1 MPVITNDLLK
11 KINPVMDQLQPGSI
25 RAFDEQVSEI
35 EDIIKLTLGEPDF
48 DAPEKVKAAA
58 IASVENNES
67 HYAKTPGNIA
77 LREAMAAFLS
87 RKYDLNYEP
96 ATEILVTLG
105 ATEAIQ
111 ISLATILEPGDEV
124 IIPTPTFPLYES
136 DVISLGGV
144 PVFVNTQPDGFVLT
158 PERLAATLADHPT
171 AKCLVFNYPSNPTG
185 VTYTATQLEALANII
200 KQYDVFV
207 MSDEIYSEL
216 TYTQQHVSMAQYL
229 PEQTILI
236 SGASKAYAM
245 TGYRIG
251 LLAAPAALVKHITK
265 LHQYAVTTHV
275 NSAMAAATVAFN
287 ECDDEIAVMR
297 DAYQTR
303 REMLVHAFT
312 DMGLTVASPDGA
324 FYLFIKIPAAFGD
337 DDFKFAVT
345 LAQEAKVALIPGSS
359 FGPGGQGYVRLSYA
373 ASEAKLN
380 TAVERIR
387 IYLEGMKKR
396 EGEQYARI

>member
-87 RKYDLNYEP
+87 RKYGLNYDP

-200 KQYDVFV
+200 KQYDIFV

-275 NSAMAAATVAFN
+275 SSAMAAATVAFN

-373 ASEAKLN
+373 ASAAKLN

>member
-1 MPVITNDLLK
+1 MPVITSELLK
-11 KINPVMDQLQPGSI
+11 KINPVMEQLQPGSI
-25 RAFDEQVSEI
+25 RAFDEQVSDI

-67 HYAKTPGNIA
+67 HYAKTPGNLE
-77 LREAMAAFLS
+77 LRQAMANFLA
-87 RKYDLNYEP
+87 RKYDLHYAADN
-96 ATEILVTLG
+96 EILVTLG

-111 ISLATILEPGDEV
+111 ITLATILEAGDEV

-136 DVISLGGV
+136 DVISLV
-144 PVFVNTQPDGFVLT
+144 AIPVFVNTQSDGFVLT
-158 PERLAATLADHPT
+158 PERLATTLAAHPT

-185 VTYTATQLEALANII
+185 VTYTGAQLAALAAII
-200 KQYDVFV
+200 KQYDIFV

-251 LLAAPAALVKHITK
+251 LLAAPAALVQHITK

-287 ECDDEIAVMR
+287 ECDAEIATMR
-297 DAYQTR
+297 AAYQAR
-303 REMLVHAFT
+303 REMLVQAFT
-312 DMGLTVASPDGA
+312 EMGLSVASPDGA
-324 FYLFIKIPAAFGD
+324 FYLFIKIPAEFGD

-359 FGPGGQGYVRLSYA
+359 FGPGGEGYVRLSYA
-373 ASEAKLN
+373 ASETKLN
-380 TAVERIR
+380 TAVTRIQT
-387 IYLEGMKKR
+387 YLAANKNDEGA
-396 EGEQYARI
+396 QYARI

>member
-1 MPVITNDLLK
+1 MPVITSELLK
-11 KINPVMDQLQPGSI
+11 KINPVMEQLQPGSI
-25 RAFDEQVSEI
+25 RAFDEQVSDI

-48 DAPEKVKAAA
+48 DTPEKVKAAA

-67 HYAKTPGNIA
+67 HYAKTPGNLE
-77 LREAMAAFLS
+77 LRQAMANFLA
-87 RKYDLNYEP
+87 RKYDLHYAADN
-96 ATEILVTLG
+96 EILVTLG

-111 ISLATILEPGDEV
+111 ITLATILEAGDEV

-136 DVISLGGV
+136 DVISLGAI
-144 PVFVNTQPDGFVLT
+144 PVFVNTQSDGFVLT
-158 PERLAATLADHPT
+158 PERLAATLAAHPT

-185 VTYTATQLEALANII
+185 VTYTGAQLAALAAII
-200 KQYDVFV
+200 KQYDIFV

-251 LLAAPAALVKHITK
+251 LLAAPAALVQHITK

-287 ECDDEIAVMR
+287 ECDAEIATMR
-297 DAYQTR
+297 AAYQAR
-303 REMLVHAFT
+303 REMLVQAFT
-312 DMGLTVASPDGA
+312 EMGLSVASPDGA
-324 FYLFIKIPAAFGD
+324 FYLFIKIPAEFGD

-359 FGPGGQGYVRLSYA
+359 FGPGGEGYVRLSYA
-373 ASEAKLN
+373 ASETKLN
-380 TAVERIR
+380 TAVTRIQK
-387 IYLEGMKKR
+387 YLAANKNDEGA
-396 EGEQYARI
+396 QYAGI

>member
-87 RKYDLNYEP
+87 RKYGLNYDP

-200 KQYDVFV
+200 KQYDIFV

-359 FGPGGQGYVRLSYA
+359 FGLGGQGYVRLSYA
-373 ASEAKLN
+373 ASAAKLN